1 MTPFEA
7 LHPDLADALADRFRV
22 LSEPTRLRLLDQ
34 LRGGEKCVGDL
45 VAAIGCST
53 ANVSKHLA
61 LMADAGVLARRRAGL
76 HTYYRVADA
85 AVFDLCAAA
94 CDGLRRDADAR
105 VAALAPAVT
114 SGRAAP

>member
-1 MTPFEA
+1 VTPFEP
-7 LHPDLADALADRFRV
+7 LHPALADALADRFRV

-34 LRGGEKCVGDL
+34 LRGGERCVGDL
-45 VAAIGCST
+45 VTAMGCSS

-61 LMADAGVLARRRAGL
+61 LMTDAGVLARRRAGL
-76 HTYYRVADA
+76 HVYYRVVDA

-94 CDGLRRDADAR
+94 CDGLRRHADAR

-114 SGRAAP
+114 SERAAP